1 MKHIATLLL
10 AAALAAGAG
19 FTASASTRTVTVT
32 GTGRIAAEA
41 SSASFSAYVETTADT
56 QQEAAA
62 ENARRTRALREA
74 LLATGARMDQL
85 TTENYTVNPI
95 YVYDQKKGTSTLRGY
110 RAVNQMNVRVPYLS
124 LTGFLIDAA
133 AENGADRVDSLQFQ
147 TADGAP
153 YRLKAYAAAADDARR
168 QAQALADT
176 LGLTLG
182 PALTVCETGYTPPV
196 MRREMVFL
204 AKAANAGSAVT
215 PVEAGAQTVTAQL
228 NITYALL

>member
-19 FTASASTRTVTVT
+19 FTASASPRTVTVT

-95 YVYDQKKGTSTLRGY
+95 YVYDQKKAPPPS
-110 RAVNQMNVRVPYLS
+110 
-124 LTGFLIDAA
+124 
-133 AENGADRVDSLQFQ
+133 GA
-147 TADGAP
+147 TA
-153 YRLKAYAAAADDARR
+153 L
-168 QAQALADT
+168 
-176 LGLTLG
+176 
-182 PALTVCETGYTPPV
+182 
-196 MRREMVFL
+196 
-204 AKAANAGSAVT
+204 
-215 PVEAGAQTVTAQL
+215 
-228 NITYALL
+228 

>member
-1 MKHIATLLL
+1 MKPLTTLIM
-10 AAALAAGAG
+10 AAALLAGAG
-19 FTASASTRTVTVT
+19 LTASAAPRTVTVT

-41 SSASFSAYVETTADT
+41 GSATFSAYVETTADT

-95 YVYDQKKGTSTLRGY
+95 YVYDQKKGTSLLRGY
-110 RAVNQMNVRVPYLS
+110 RAVNQMKVRAPYLS

-133 AENGADRVDSLQFQ
+133 AEHGADRIDSLQFQ

-153 YRLKAYAAAADDARR
+153 YRLRAYAAAAEDARR

-176 LGLTLG
+176 LCLSLG
-182 PALTVCETGYTPPV
+182 PALTVTETGYTPPV
-196 MRREMVFL
+196 LRRDAVFL
-204 AKAANAGSAVT
+204 AKASSAGSAVT
-215 PVEAGAQTVTAQL
+215 PVEAGAQTVSAQL
-228 NITYALL
+228 TVTYELL

>member
-19 FTASASTRTVTVT
+19 FTASASPRTVTVT

-153 YRLKAYAAAADDARR
+153 YRLQAYAAAASDARMS
-168 QAQALADT
+168 
-176 LGLTLG
+176 GCTLG

-204 AKAANAGSAVT
+204 AKAAGAGSAVT

-228 NITYALL
+228 NVTYALL